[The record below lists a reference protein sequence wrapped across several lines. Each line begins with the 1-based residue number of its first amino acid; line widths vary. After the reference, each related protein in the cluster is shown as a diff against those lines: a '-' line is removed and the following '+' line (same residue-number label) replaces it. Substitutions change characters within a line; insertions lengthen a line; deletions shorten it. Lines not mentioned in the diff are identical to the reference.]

1 MGKGILICGLNGC
14 GKSTLGKALG
24 ERLGYTWIDIEDCY
38 FPKEDP
44 AYLYAAPRTKEEAVE
59 ILREKIRRSRRFV
72 LSAVKGDFGEDIESS
87 YMGVVLLQA
96 GQEVRMRRVRER
108 SYEKFG
114 ERMLPGGDLYK
125 KEEGFF
131 VRVAQRS
138 EEDIA
143 GWVSGLSVPVL
154 VLDGERP
161 ISEHLERI
169 STFLHLK

>member
-1 MGKGILICGLNGC
+1 MAA
-14 GKSTLGKALG
+14 GKAPWARPWG
-24 ERLGYTWIDIEDCY
+24 SVSDIRGSTSKIAIS
-38 FPKEDP
+38 PKRIP
-44 AYLYAAPRTKEEAVE
+44 PICTKEEAVE

-87 YMGVVLLQA
+87 YMGVALLQA

-131 VRVAQRS
+131 ARVAQRS